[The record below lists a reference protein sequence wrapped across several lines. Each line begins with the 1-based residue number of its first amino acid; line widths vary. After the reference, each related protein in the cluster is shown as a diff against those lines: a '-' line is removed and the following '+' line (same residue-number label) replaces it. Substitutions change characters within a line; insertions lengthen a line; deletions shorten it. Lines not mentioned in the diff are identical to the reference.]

1 MKENQLT
8 INNILLLICLI
19 VVILFLPVL
28 SSHTVLMKS
37 ILFTAIIFFGTFSL
51 DFVKRAQKILIVSG
65 AITILLNW
73 IDHFFASDVLDLVFS
88 FSFFCFNLFIVVFM
102 VRHIAKSKKINL
114 TIIINSINGYLL
126 LGILGAMLLAMAE
139 MLQKHI
145 YHLDTG
151 AINFAGGTAQGFY
164 DLLYFSFITLTTLG
178 YGDVT
183 PVSAF
188 AKSVTL
194 IIAVSGQLYLTILVA
209 MLVGKFLS
217 RTETD

>member
-1 MKENQLT
+1 MNQKQLT
-8 INNILLLICLI
+8 RNNIILLHCLI
-19 VVILFLPVL
+19 VTILFLPVL
-28 SSHTVLMKS
+28 SLHEMLLKN

-65 AITILLNW
+65 AATILLNW
-73 IDHFFASDVLDLVFS
+73 LHPFFQSDVLNLVFS
-88 FSFFCFNLFIVVFM
+88 ASFFFYNLFIVVFM
-102 VRHIAKSKKINL
+102 VRHVAKSEKVNT

-139 MLQKHI
+139 ILQKLI
-145 YHLDTG
+145 YHLDTA
-151 AINFAGGTAQGFY
+151 AINFAGGTAQGFH
-164 DLLYFSFITLTTLG
+164 DFLYFSFITLTTLG

-188 AKSVTL
+188 AKSVSL
-194 IIAVSGQLYLTILVA
+194 IIAVTGQFYLTILIA